1 MAIACAAACAAMGG
15 ALAWSPRNAA
25 FPSVGQ
31 RPVPAAGGLVGSK
44 MVAARDVRDAAIDDG
59 SKMVAAR
66 VVRGAAIDEIFQRHV
81 AELHSDEPLREG
93 SHQSAPHF
101 VDDTYHPDAAAAEAA
116 GTDRRAVEAMT
127 RAHEGA
133 GCRPGDEDPA
143 AVMARVKEMMMGT
156 TTSSAL
162 RFALSEPSKAWSP
175 PAETPSTKTVDYV
188 YGQPPI
194 NAGVVVEEVQ
204 ASAETRL
211 GFRGRVRESFAHAT
225 QTLAR
230 AFMTTKTYPEGSR
243 GARRQALRQAY
254 LSLTPEERQDFRF
267 QMAELRLQADIAAQ
281 GFRSTVDLAATN
293 PELSLSSRVA
303 LARRAAYEEEDR
315 RLAAEYR
322 LAESLGLITS
332 VEPAHTA
339 AFAVKRARVEVA
351 QQDAEREKTFGR
363 RPSHDVCTTC
373 CSPLVSAG
381 DERTNTYAYASSQGL
396 TSPADY
402 SVPDVPAL
410 QTPAV
415 GADENVAVD
424 AYLDGKLAESTDE
437 LLGGADIN
445 ELLGHSDAWL
455 QAEEAKVAEELEA
468 AREEEERAARVSMA
482 RARFDVEWDQ
492 RVRQSRQEQQE
503 REKFMREHWTEILAK
518 ATRKVLFE

>member
-1 MAIACAAACAAMGG
+1 MA
-15 ALAWSPRNAA
+15 WTPQNAA
-25 FPSVGQ
+25 VPALGH
-31 RPVPAAGGLVGSK
+31 RPVPAAGGLVGLK
-44 MVAARDVRDAAIDDG
+44 MVAARDVREAAMDDVF
-59 SKMVAAR
+59 K
-66 VVRGAAIDEIFQRHV
+66 RHV
-81 AELHSDEPLREG
+81 RELHSDEPLREG
-93 SHQSAPHF
+93 SHPSAPHSL
-101 VDDTYHPDAAAAEAA
+101 DGTCYPDAPAAHRAPRAAEAA
-116 GTDRRAVEAMT
+116 EATGTDRRAVEAMT

-133 GCRPGDEDPA
+133 GFRPGDEDPA
-143 AVMARVKEMMMGT
+143 AVMARVKEMMVGS

-162 RFALSEPSKAWSP
+162 RFAMSEPTKLWTP
-175 PAETPSTKTVDYV
+175 PAEASSKKAVDYV
-188 YGQPPI
+188 YGQPPS
-194 NAGVVVEEVQ
+194 NAGAVAEEAQ
-204 ASAETRL
+204 TSAETRL
-211 GFRGRVRESFAHAT
+211 GFRSRVRESLAHAT
-225 QTLAR
+225 QTLSR
-230 AFMTTKTYPEGSR
+230 AFITTKSYPEGSR

-267 QMAELRLQADIAAQ
+267 QMAELRLQADIDQ
-281 GFRSTVDLAATN
+281 HGFRSTVDLSATN
-293 PELSLSSRVA
+293 PELSLSARVA
-303 LARRAAYEEEDR
+303 MARRAAYEEEEQ

-322 LAESLGLITS
+322 LAESLGLITT
-332 VEPAHTA
+332 VEPAHNA
-339 AFAVKRARVEVA
+339 ALAVQRARVEVA